1 MTGNQLTQYMNNSI
15 AGMVKDVLRETLQNP
30 RETAYLLKLGEYNK
44 KNSQKRLTYE
54 NAGQHVPAFL
64 ISSITHSCNLTC
76 KGCYARANGTC
87 ADTPRQPLLTAEE
100 WGGIFRQAAEL
111 GVSFNLLAGGEPL
124 LRQDVLLEAAKVESI
139 LFPVFTN
146 GTLLQEEYLSLFH
159 AHRNLVPILSLEGG
173 SARTDE
179 RRGPGMYQKL
189 SEIMQNL
196 RERGILFGVSLTVT
210 RENLDEL
217 TSDTFLSGLARQGCR
232 LVFYVEYV
240 PVEESTRALALNGKE
255 VAFLERRLGELRL
268 QYHSLLFLSFPG
280 DEKFLGGCL
289 AGGRGFFHINPYGA
303 AEPCP
308 FSPYS
313 DCSLKECT
321 LQEALNSPFFRKL
334 QDACLV
340 GGEHS
345 GGCALFEQESRVKE
359 LLSASL

>member
-1 MTGNQLTQYMNNSI
+1 MTSNELTQYMSNSI
-15 AGMVKDVLRETLQNP
+15 AGMVKTVLRETLQNP
-30 RETAYLLKLGEYNK
+30 RETAYLLKLGEHNK
-44 KNSQKRLTYE
+44 ANSRKRLSYE
-54 NAGQHVPAFL
+54 SAGQHVPAFL

-87 ADTPRQPLLTAEE
+87 ADSPRQPLLTAEE
-100 WGGIFRQAAEL
+100 WGSIFRQAAEL

-146 GTLLQEEYLSLFH
+146 GTLFHEAYLSLFD

-179 RRGPGMYQKL
+179 RRGPGMYEKL
-189 SEIMQNL
+189 MKIMKSLQD
-196 RERGILFGVSLTVT
+196 RGILFGVSLTVT

-217 TSDTFLSGLARQGCR
+217 TSDAFLLSLSQQGCR

-240 PVEESTRALALNGKE
+240 PVEESTRALALNEEE
-255 VAFLERRLGELRL
+255 VADLERRLGEMR
-268 QYHSLLFLSFPG
+268 QKHRSLLFLSFPG

-313 DCSLKECT
+313 DRSLKECA
-321 LQEALNSPFFRKL
+321 LLEALNSPFFKKL
-334 QDACLV
+334 QDASLV
-340 GGEHS
+340 GGEHT
-345 GGCALFEQESRVKE
+345 GGCALFEQESQVKE
-359 LLSASL
+359 LLSASI